1 MTSCHLL
8 NYECGSPAALS
19 GVLLHTLQGE
29 NGIFS
34 FKDVQKAIRPR
45 LYARSKVLVE
55 QTSNLGGG
63 AIWPLETI
71 DAVAEEAK
79 TAGLVAH
86 MDGAR
91 LMNAVVK
98 TDISASRYA
107 QNFDSVWI
115 SLSPPNMLFHYQPR
129 LQSSI
134 WSAMLICLGSPCC
147 AASWRHLLGSAFS
160 TYRGSKI

>member
-1 MTSCHLL
+1 M
-8 NYECGSPAALS
+8 
-19 GVLLHTLQGE
+19 
-29 NGIFS
+29 
-34 FKDVQKAIRPR
+34 
-45 LYARSKVLVE
+45 VLVE

-115 SLSPPNMLFHYQPR
+115 D
-129 LQSSI
+129 
-134 WSAMLICLGSPCC
+134 
-147 AASWRHLLGSAFS
+147 FS
-160 TYRGSKI
+160 KGLCPAVQY